1 MTQIRCRYLSVPQN
15 HRDCSIWYLFCS
27 CFGYLYDGIRIPIFS
42 IKIQAQSSKMPLLL
56 WPESNLLKGL
66 AFTVPHLTSE
76 NSPGFSFVAIA
87 SAPDKTQCPRKKRL
101 SADCH
106 KYRDKLRS
114 TLTTTKIKSF
124 TQKTIFHNN
133 APDLHI
139 RSWQKIWTFAQISIQ
154 HPHQHVPQIKTNY
167 IFIKWYIREHPF
179 NLLDPTFGHS
189 NKLNGCSLRQ
199 LRTYYD
205 WGILH
210 LSFLH
215 CLWWPFSQR
224 VKEYLFLYLRASLG
238 VMVYVTRQNWAKS
251 SSISVSF
258 FGLWRFS
265 HISEWRPIVGILPLP
280 SHGDDVPTGSR
291 AWELSLLLCW
301 LDKPISD
308 PNIIFCFFL

>member
-1 MTQIRCRYLSVPQN
+1 MTSECWPLVFDVTPIVGNALVGPASHVQNNSPDHGRVKVCHLSQNFSTQITSREYFSVF
-15 HRDCSIWYLFCS
+15 W
-27 CFGYLYDGIRIPIFS
+27 
-42 IKIQAQSSKMPLLL
+42 
-56 WPESNLLKGL
+56 
-66 AFTVPHLTSE
+66 T
-76 NSPGFSFVAIA
+76 
-87 SAPDKTQCPRKKRL
+87 
-101 SADCH
+101 
-106 KYRDKLRS
+106 
-114 TLTTTKIKSF
+114 
-124 TQKTIFHNN
+124 
-133 APDLHI
+133 DLHPNGP
-139 RSWQKIWTFAQISIQ
+139 SWGLI
-154 HPHQHVPQIKTNY
+154 
-167 IFIKWYIREHPF
+167 EH
-179 NLLDPTFGHS
+179 L
-189 NKLNGCSLRQ
+189 GCQSLKERFFRDT
-199 LRTYYD
+199 LYD

-301 LDKPISD
+301 LGKPISD
-308 PNIIFCFFL
+308 PNIIFLFIRTLSSLLPTRQMLADLYPPIEGF

>member
-1 MTQIRCRYLSVPQN
+1 MNICTNFY
-15 HRDCSIWYLFCS
+15 
-27 CFGYLYDGIRIPIFS
+27 
-42 IKIQAQSSKMPLLL
+42 
-56 WPESNLLKGL
+56 
-66 AFTVPHLTSE
+66 TT
-76 NSPGFSFVAIA
+76 
-87 SAPDKTQCPRKKRL
+87 SAPTCATNKKR
-101 SADCH
+101 
-106 KYRDKLRS
+106 
-114 TLTTTKIKSF
+114 
-124 TQKTIFHNN
+124 
-133 APDLHI
+133 I
-139 RSWQKIWTFAQISIQ
+139 RA
-154 HPHQHVPQIKTNY
+154 TNY
-167 IFIKWYIREHPF
+167 ILIKWYIREHPL

-199 LRTYYD
+199 LSTYYD